1 MTNLKKIGLTALAGS
16 LVAVSANAG
25 SMSVSGTAKVSYT
38 NEDHDT
44 LQGSPFGMEKY
55 VSFSG
60 SGDVAETDMSVSLF
74 YSMLLKDSPSA
85 STAYVSL
92 DMGDMGVL
100 KFNQDTGALGA
111 DIIDDVMPTAGEE
124 IWDGLTSDAGRIG
137 STGSNGFNWT
147 LPTMVDGLV
156 INAAYAKG
164 GAADDGGSG
173 STDGSDRSFAAVYT
187 GIENLNIGFG
197 HGTNSDTTNDSD
209 SHQTMYAKYTFGNFE
224 IGAATTEVDFATNNS
239 TADEEGTQFGIAY
252 NVNENLSISYGERE
266 TDITG
271 TALDEEIS
279 GIAATYTMGGMALK
293 FHANEVENLAGAAA
307 SKDEHTEISVTFAF

>member
-25 SMSVSGTAKVSYT
+25 ALSVGGAAKVSYT

-44 LQGSPFGMEKY
+44 LQGSPFGMDKFI
-55 VSFSG
+55 SFSG
-60 SGDVAETDMSVSLF
+60 SGELDNGMTVSL
-74 YSMLLKDSPSA
+74 YHSMLVNDSPTA
-85 STAYVSL
+85 STSNVTL

-100 KFNQDTGALGA
+100 KFNNDTGALGA

-124 IWDGLTSDAGRIG
+124 IWDGLTSDAGRIS

-156 INAAYAKG
+156 VNAAYAKG

-173 STDGSDRSFAAVYT
+173 SSDGSDRSFAAVYT
-187 GIENLNIGFG
+187 GIDGLSLGVG
-197 HGTNSDTTNDSD
+197 HGTNGDTTNDSD
-209 SHQTMYAKYTFGNFE
+209 SHQTMYAKYSVSNFT
-224 IGAATTEVDFATNNS
+224 IGASATEVDYATNNS
-239 TADEEGTQFGIAY
+239 TADEEGTQWGIAY
-252 NVNENLSISYGERE
+252 NVNDQLSMSYGERE

-271 TALDEEIS
+271 TTLDEEIS
-279 GIAATYTMGGMALK
+279 GIAISYTMGSMAFN

-307 SKDEHTEISVTFAF
+307 AKDEHTEVSVTFSF